1 MEIRGDLM
9 YPGIELD
16 GGIDAWPAERRGPE
30 DGEDEA
36 EGDEEL
42 EQGEG
47 GSTVGKGYGYASVHE
62 VDALRSDALDRT
74 LVTALALW
82 AIASVLPVGTWTG
95 VAAFAY
101 YREPLALWW
110 WTLVVAMLAAALL
123 LVLSGGAIAPWLRGL
138 LVQLG
143 AISSRRFLVGLG
155 LIAAAEAATA
165 SWALFDRTPPLID
178 AWVQAFQAR
187 IFLSGRLVAPTPY
200 LPAHFATLFTP
211 MTERGWFSQYPPV
224 HSALLAIGMACDA
237 MWLVTP
243 LLAMALPTS
252 LYLLARPTG
261 DERIARLAAALAL
274 LSPFVI
280 AMDASAMNHL
290 PSALCVAFGLWAAA
304 DATLSPGAA
313 GAIFGAATGIAFG
326 LRPLDATVLACVG
339 AVGLLSRAR
348 REGRGDVAALGRAF
362 AAAAITGLLA
372 LAPTLAYNAATIGYP
387 LRFTY
392 TAVWGSLMGFD
403 RMPWGERLTMA
414 RAIGNTAVDAQQL
427 NVYLLDWPL
436 PATVLIVVGLWMRR
450 GHLDPSLRVGAA
462 YLLGVVASLFFY
474 FHRDILFGPRLLFS
488 AVPAVLVLLAAALV
502 RIAQAPRPL
511 GWNALTVGD
520 VAVVVLVATAVLAAA
535 SLAPRR
541 LASFRTAGGATAL
554 HPDVDARHADVRH
567 AVIVIPDGFGT
578 RLIVRLWAAGIP
590 MRDSTRYY
598 DAFDACALDER
609 LRAAETQ
616 GWSATTL
623 RSRLDGDLA
632 AADPGRTFPG
642 TTADPMLRLPADGRV
657 DGACADE
664 IRLDQ
669 RGTLQFAPYLY
680 LDTPTLD
687 GDVVWARELGAADAA
702 LVRAYPDRPLY
713 RYLGPSPDG
722 TASFTRVT
730 LAPGDASQAPK

>member
-1 MEIRGDLM
+1 M
-9 YPGIELD
+9 
-16 GGIDAWPAERRGPE
+16 
-30 DGEDEA
+30 
-36 EGDEEL
+36 
-42 EQGEG
+42 
-47 GSTVGKGYGYASVHE
+47 
-62 VDALRSDALDRT
+62 RSDALDRT
-74 LVTALALW
+74 LLTALALW
-82 AIASVLPVGTWTG
+82 AIASLLPVGVWTG
-95 VAAFAY
+95 VAGFGY

-110 WTLVVAMLAAALL
+110 WTLVVALLATMLL
-123 LVLSGGAIAPWLRGL
+123 LVLSGGAVAPWLRRL
-138 LVQLG
+138 LGRAATLS
-143 AISSRRFLVGLG
+143 ARRFLVCLG
-155 LIAAAEAATA
+155 LIAAAEAVTA

-187 IFLSGRLVAPTPY
+187 VFLSGRLVAPAPPS
-200 LPAHFATLFTP
+200 PAHFATLFTP
-211 MTERGWFSQYPPV
+211 IGERGWFSQYPPV
-224 HSALLAIGMACDA
+224 HSALLAAGMACNA

-243 LLAMALPTS
+243 LMAAALPTS

-290 PSALCVAFGLWAAA
+290 PAALCVAFGLWAAA

-326 LRPLDATVLACVG
+326 LRPLDALVLACVG
-339 AVGLLSRAR
+339 VVGLLTRAWGG
-348 REGRGDVAALGRAF
+348 GRGGAAALTRAC
-362 AAAAITGLLA
+362 AAAAITGLLT
-372 LAPTLAYNAATIGYP
+372 LAPTLVYNAVTTGHP
-387 LRFTY
+387 LLFTY

-436 PATVLIVVGLWMRR
+436 PVTALIAVGLWMRR
-450 GHLDPSLRVGAA
+450 GHLDPSLRVAAA

-502 RIAQAPRPL
+502 RIAATRRLL
-511 GWNALTVGD
+511 GWRALTVGD
-520 VAVVVLVATAVLAAA
+520 GAVLVLVTTAVLAAA
-535 SLAPRR
+535 TLAPRR

-554 HPDVDARHADVRH
+554 HPEVDARRAGIRH
-567 AVIVIPDGFGT
+567 AVVVIPDGFGT

-598 DAFDACALDER
+598 DAFDACALDAR
-609 LRAAETQ
+609 LRDAETQ
-616 GWSATTL
+616 GSPPTEL
-623 RSRLDGDLA
+623 RARLDADLA
-632 AADPGRTFPG
+632 AADPGRIFPG

-657 DGACADE
+657 DGVCADE
-664 IRLDQ
+664 IRRDQ
-669 RGTLQFAPYLY
+669 RGTLQFAPYVF

-702 LVRAYPDRPLY
+702 LARAYPDRPLY
-713 RYLGPSPDG
+713 RYLGPAADG
-722 TASFTRVT
+722 TASFARLT
-730 LAPGDASQAPK
+730 LDEDPPQAPK